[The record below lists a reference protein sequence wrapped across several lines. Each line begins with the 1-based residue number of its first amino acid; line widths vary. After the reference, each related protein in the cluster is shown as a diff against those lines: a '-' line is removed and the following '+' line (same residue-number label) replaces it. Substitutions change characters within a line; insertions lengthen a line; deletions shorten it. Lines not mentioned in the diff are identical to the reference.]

1 MQLSYR
7 GPLALPVTIY
17 SPVSGRTV
25 TYDGEGPLEVTAEEG
40 GPLVESGEWAP
51 VGEKPK
57 TVADILADVGDDPAK
72 AATAL
77 ATETS
82 RANPRTTL
90 VEQLRGIAAAGA
102 DDQTAPPDPDGP
114 PSTPTPEA

>member
-25 TYDGEGPLEVTAEEG
+25 TYDGDGPLEVTAGEG
-40 GPLVESGEWAP
+40 GPLVASGEWA
-51 VGEKPK
+51 VAGEKPK